1 MYNSEEDKFREQES
15 DLRAADL
22 ELQNQMIKFSQ
33 FLQDNEK
40 KKSEADKK
48 RADENNKIEVLKKQI
63 DKKKE
68 QYQILLDKQ
77 TRINLKV
84 KAMKKYEAYLES
96 VRDRNPD
103 EYQEL

>member
-1 MYNSEEDKFREQES
+1 MCREEDKFREQES

-48 RADENNKIEVLKKQI
+48 RSDENNKIEILRKQI

-68 QYQILLDKQ
+68 
-77 TRINLKV
+77 
-84 KAMKKYEAYLES
+84 
-96 VRDRNPD
+96 
-103 EYQEL
+103 